1 MKIDSETFV
10 CMICL
15 AAFFGYTLGL
25 RNMVKNTCK
34 TQQCHRVTQT
44 NLSELADI
52 LTSSHLMID
61 NSQIFATLKMT
72 TTTQTPQSIPVN
84 DNDVCES
91 LMVTN
96 NASDAQDVDL
106 TETEKEGKESENQS
120 TTKTITTPSNANT
133 TLLNNTEEEYEVIL
147 GNVKKNDT
155 TNSTKKPPLY
165 YFGWFDSI
173 F

>member
-1 MKIDSETFV
+1 
-10 CMICL
+10 
-15 AAFFGYTLGL
+15 
-25 RNMVKNTCK
+25 
-34 TQQCHRVTQT
+34 
-44 NLSELADI
+44 
-52 LTSSHLMID
+52 MID

-91 LMVTN
+91 LMVTK
-96 NASDAQDVDL
+96 NATDAQDVDL
-106 TETEKEGKESENQS
+106 TETEKEKGKESENQT
-120 TTKTITTPSNANT
+120 TTKMITTPSNVNT

-155 TNSTKKPPLY
+155 TNSTKNPHQY